1 MPGSDQPQEKTRV
14 IGREASLKLA
24 IVGGVLVGLIAIY
37 LVWSNL
43 SSTPS
48 EKTVKMI
55 KESERIS
62 AGVIDY
68 LDGLPQ
74 TENVQ
79 LKGFFEK
86 AFSWYQTGEYT
97 EAVDHLNMCLQ
108 LRTQDD
114 ERAAVLI
121 LNGNCLLLLENVPG
135 AEGLYRRALVFA
147 DRVETKGAS
156 AAAWGNLAL
165 IQQRAGNL
173 DSALSLH
180 QEALIRHQ
188 KSGSKKEKAM
198 ELGNLGLFYQ
208 AKRDL
213 DRALAYHQAA
223 LDIFKEIDHA
233 LGQMSQLSHLGWI

>member
-74 TENVQ
+74 T
-79 LKGFFEK
+79 
-86 AFSWYQTGEYT
+86 
-97 EAVDHLNMCLQ
+97 
-108 LRTQDD
+108 
-114 ERAAVLI
+114 
-121 LNGNCLLLLENVPG
+121 
-135 AEGLYRRALVFA
+135 
-147 DRVETKGAS
+147 
-156 AAAWGNLAL
+156 
-165 IQQRAGNL
+165 
-173 DSALSLH
+173 
-180 QEALIRHQ
+180 
-188 KSGSKKEKAM
+188 
-198 ELGNLGLFYQ
+198 
-208 AKRDL
+208 
-213 DRALAYHQAA
+213 
-223 LDIFKEIDHA
+223 
-233 LGQMSQLSHLGWI
+233 